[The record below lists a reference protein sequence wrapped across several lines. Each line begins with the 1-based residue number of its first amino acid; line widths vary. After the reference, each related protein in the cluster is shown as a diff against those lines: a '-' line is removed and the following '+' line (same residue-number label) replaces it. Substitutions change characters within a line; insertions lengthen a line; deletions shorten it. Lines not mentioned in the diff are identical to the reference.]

1 MVYVSK
7 RRRNRFDPLL
17 ANTSDKVNN
26 DMDKPDKNLSKRI
39 ATTIL
44 NGFNRHFSIFSKIT
58 KGAKQRFENA
68 DWEAERIASRE
79 RIQFY
84 DTRVVDSINDLKK
97 LFDLDPFNDHLW
109 LDVKQE
115 FVHLINNHL
124 QPELAETFYN
134 SVFCALFHRDYF
146 DNTYIFVRSAV
157 STEFIDSDKPSY
169 HVYYPAKRGFRSS
182 IRQVLLDSGINLP
195 FENIDRDVRNITQGL
210 IKQTFEL
217 PRRAHLNFQFQVI
230 SSVFYRNK
238 AAYIVGKAI
247 NADKQ
252 IPFAIPILHNNKGS
266 IFADAVIIG
275 TQGLTRLF
283 EFSYVYFMV
292 DHPVPSSIVTFL
304 RSLIPTRNKETFYS
318 AIGYH
323 KQGKTT
329 FYRDFLHHLK
339 HSEDE
344 LIFAPGIKGM
354 VMAVFTLPS
363 YPYVFK
369 VIRDRFPPPKKVT
382 RQEVL
387 NTYRLVKQH
396 DRVGRM
402 SDVLEYSHVALP
414 KERFAEDLLAE
425 LYETCAN
432 SISEEKG
439 HIVIKHLYIERRMTP
454 LNIAVLGADEKYL
467 RHLMRGYGQ
476 AIKELAAANIFPGD
490 LLLKNF
496 GVTGQGRGR
505 IVFYDYDE
513 ICYLTECNFRKIPAP
528 RYPED
533 EFAAEPWYSI
543 AANDVFPEQFATF
556 IFADKRVRDVFL
568 ETHHDLLEADFWIS
582 KQENI
587 KRGIFEDVFP
597 YPQKIRFNRVMETKA
612 APSGK

>member
-1 MVYVSK
+1 M
-7 RRRNRFDPLL
+7 N
-17 ANTSDKVNN
+17 
-26 DMDKPDKNLSKRI
+26 KPDKSLSIQI

-44 NGFNRHFSIFSKIT
+44 NGFDRHFSIFSEIT
-58 KGAKQRFENA
+58 RGAKQRFENA
-68 DWEAERIASRE
+68 AWEAERVASRE
-79 RIQFY
+79 RIMFY
-84 DTRVVDSINDLKK
+84 DIRVKDAIGDLQK
-97 LFDLDPFNDHLW
+97 LFDLEPFDSQLW
-109 LDVKQE
+109 FDVKRDYVQ
-115 FVHLINNHL
+115 LISNHL

-146 DNTYIFVRSAV
+146 GNDYIFVRSAV

-182 IRQVLLDSGINLP
+182 IKQVLLDSGFDLP
-195 FENIDRDVRNITQGL
+195 FENIDRDVRNIARAL
-210 IKQTFEL
+210 IKHSF
-217 PRRAHLNFQFQVI
+217 PRPRKAHLNFQFQVM
-230 SSVFYRNK
+230 SSIFYRNK
-238 AAYIVGKAI
+238 AAYIVGRAI
-247 NADKQ
+247 NSNLEV
-252 IPFAIPILHNNKGS
+252 PFAIPVLHSGNAS
-266 IFADAVIIG
+266 VYCDAIIIG
-275 TQGLTRLF
+275 KQGLTRLF

-304 RSLIPTRNKETFYS
+304 RRLMPMRSKESFYS
-318 AIGYH
+318 AIGFH
-323 KQGKTT
+323 KQGKTV

-369 VIRDRFPPPKKVT
+369 VIRDRFPPPKKTT

-387 NTYRLVKQH
+387 DTYRLVKMH

-414 KERFAEDLLAE
+414 RARFAGDLLEE
-425 LYETCAN
+425 LYETCTD
-432 SISEEKG
+432 SVSEEG
-439 HIVIKHLYIERRMTP
+439 NQIVIKHLYIERRMTP
-454 LNIAVLGADEKYL
+454 LNLATQQADDHYLG
-467 RHLMRGYGQ
+467 HLMKGYGD

-496 GVTGQGRGR
+496 GVTGQGQGR
-505 IVFYDYDE
+505 VVFYDYDE
-513 ICYLTECNFRKIPAP
+513 ICYLTECNFRKIPEA

-533 EFAAEPWYSI
+533 EFAAEPWYSV

-556 IFADKRVRDVFL
+556 LFANNRLRQAFMK
-568 ETHHDLLEADFWIS
+568 HHRDLLEADFWVQ
-582 KQENI
+582 KQKNI
-587 KRGIFEDVFP
+587 EAGIYEDVFP
-597 YPQKIRFNRVMETKA
+597 YAQKLRFAR
-612 APSGK
+612 

>member
-1 MVYVSK
+1 M
-7 RRRNRFDPLL
+7 N
-17 ANTSDKVNN
+17 
-26 DMDKPDKNLSKRI
+26 KPAKGLSTQI
-39 ATTIL
+39 ATTIVS
-44 NGFNRHFSIFSKIT
+44 GFDRHFTIFSAIT

-68 DWEAERIASRE
+68 DWEAERVASRD
-79 RIQFY
+79 RILFY
-84 DTRVVDSINDLKK
+84 DIRVKDAIGELQK
-97 LFDLDPFNDHLW
+97 LFDLEPFDSQLW
-109 LDVKQE
+109 FDVKRE
-115 FVHLINNHL
+115 YVLLISKHL

-146 DNTYIFVRSAV
+146 GNDYIFVRSAV

-182 IRQVLLDSGINLP
+182 IKQVLLDAGFSLP
-195 FENIDRDVRNITQGL
+195 FENIERDVRNVTQAL
-210 IKQTFEL
+210 IKHSF
-217 PRRAHLNFQFQVI
+217 PRPRHAHLNFQFQVI

-238 AAYIVGKAI
+238 AAYIVGRAI
-247 NADKQ
+247 NSNLAV
-252 IPFAIPILHNNKGS
+252 PFAIPILHSGNDS
-266 IFADAVIIG
+266 VYCDAIIIG
-275 TQGLTRLF
+275 KQGLTRLF

-304 RSLIPTRNKETFYS
+304 RLLMPTRSKESFYS
-318 AIGYH
+318 AIGFH
-323 KQGKTT
+323 KQGKTV

-369 VIRDRFPPPKKVT
+369 VIRDRFPPPKKTT

-387 NTYRLVKQH
+387 DTYRLVKMH

-414 KERFAEDLLAE
+414 GARFADDLLAE
-425 LYETCAN
+425 LYETC
-432 SISEEKG
+432 SESVSEEG
-439 HIVIKHLYIERRMTP
+439 SQIVIKHLYIERRMTP
-454 LNIAVLGADEKYL
+454 LNMAAQQADDQYL
-467 RHLMRGYGQ
+467 AHLMKGYGD

-490 LLLKNF
+490 LLMKNF
-496 GVTGQGRGR
+496 GVTGQGQGR
-505 IVFYDYDE
+505 VVFYDYDE
-513 ICYLTECNFRKIPAP
+513 ICYLTECNFRKIPEP
-528 RYPED
+528 LYPED
-533 EFAAEPWYSI
+533 EMAAEPWFSV

-556 IFADKRVRDVFL
+556 LFANNRVRQAFMK
-568 ETHHDLLEADFWIS
+568 HHGDLLEADFWTG

-587 KRGIFEDVFP
+587 KAGVYEDVFP
-597 YPQKIRFNRVMETKA
+597 YAKKLRFAR
-612 APSGK
+612 